1 MFELRHIALISKGDI
16 SILRE
21 FYKVIIKPYSVIEKM
36 EEGEILDS
44 IIGIKNAK
52 IVTCKLFSKNINIEI
67 IKYLNPI
74 AKVNQFNIPAFT
86 GLNHIAFTVDNF
98 EEAKK
103 LILNSGGSCIKN
115 KVPKIT
121 GGNVKFAQYF
131 KDPEN
136 NFLEIVEI

>member
-1 MFELRHIALISKGDI
+1 MFVLRHIGLISKGDI
-16 SILRE
+16 SVLRE
-21 FYKVIIKPYSVIEKM
+21 FYKVIIKPCSVIEKI

-52 IVTCKLFSKNINIEI
+52 IITCKLFSENINIEI

-74 AKVNQFNIPAFT
+74 AKLNQFKTPAFT

-98 EEAKK
+98 EEAKQ
-103 LILNSGGSCIKN
+103 LIIKSGGSCIN
-115 KVPKIT
+115 KKAYRIT
-121 GGNVKFAQYF
+121 GGNIKFAQYF

>member
-1 MFELRHIALISKGDI
+1 MFVLRHIGLISKGDI
-16 SILRE
+16 SVLRE
-21 FYKVIIKPYSVIEKM
+21 FYKVIIKPCSVIEKI

-44 IIGIKNAK
+44 IIG
-52 IVTCKLFSKNINIEI
+52 INIEI

-74 AKVNQFNIPAFT
+74 AKLNQFKTPAFT

-98 EEAKK
+98 EEAKQ
-103 LILNSGGSCIKN
+103 LIIKSGGSCIN
-115 KVPKIT
+115 KKAYRIT
-121 GGNVKFAQYF
+121 GGNIKFAQYF